1 MFLALSHTKLDIYTV
16 CRSLVNCCYKAS
28 KFLPAE
34 ERFNMVQQ
42 LRRAALSTQLNI
54 AEGSSRKSEADRRRF
69 YEIARGSLIE
79 IDAILDVG
87 LDLNYWNKDDLEEL
101 GEFFAFSKCFQK

>member
-1 MFLALSHTKLDIYTV
+1 
-16 CRSLVNCCYKAS
+16 
-28 KFLPAE
+28 
-34 ERFNMVQQ
+34 

-87 LDLNYWNKDDLEEL
+87 VDLCYWNKDDLADL
-101 GEFFAFSKCFQK
+101 GEYLVRIFKMLSKMIVYPTNKS